1 MSDHST
7 HPRRVRPLVI
17 VGPTAAGKSALAV
30 GLADRFRD
38 RGTAVE
44 LINADSMQVYRGMDI
59 GTAKASETE
68 RIRIPHHLLDVVEPS
83 EEFSVAEFVRL
94 ANDALDD
101 IHARGSLPIIV
112 GGTGLYVQALVDGM
126 RIPGQFPE
134 ERASLEANP
143 DTSALYRELMDTD
156 PVAAE
161 RIDPNNRRRIVRA
174 LEVSRGSG
182 RPFSSYGDGFDSYP
196 ETDFVMVGI
205 EMDRGFVL
213 TNERLAT
220 NVPGVYA
227 VGDIVPGL
235 QLAHRGYQQGIFLAE
250 ELAGLGPVVV
260 EDANIPKVTYC
271 DPEVAS
277 VGLTEAKAAEKYGAE
292 NITSYEYNLAGN
304 AKSSILGTAGSV
316 KAVRLNDGPVLGVHM
331 IGARVGELVGE
342 AQLIVNWE
350 AYPEDVAPFVHGHPT
365 QNETIGETML
375 KLAGKP
381 LHAI

>member
-205 EMDRGFVL
+205 EIDREDLGTRIRQRLDRLVDDGFVDEVRRL
-213 TNERLAT
+213 QSGPALSKTASRALGYSEIQGYLAGETDLAT
-220 NVPGVYA
+220 A
-227 VGDIVPGL
+227 VETTALRTRQFSVRQIKWFRRDPRIKWFDYN
-235 QLAHRGYQQGIFLAE
+235 RG
-250 ELAGLGPVVV
+250 
-260 EDANIPKVTYC
+260 
-271 DPEVAS
+271 
-277 VGLTEAKAAEKYGAE
+277 
-292 NITSYEYNLAGN
+292 
-304 AKSSILGTAGSV
+304 
-316 KAVRLNDGPVLGVHM
+316 H
-331 IGARVGELVGE
+331 
-342 AQLIVNWE
+342 
-350 AYPEDVAPFVHGHPT
+350 
-365 QNETIGETML
+365 NEIIGEVQQHWL
-375 KLAGKP
+375 SQ
-381 LHAI
+381 